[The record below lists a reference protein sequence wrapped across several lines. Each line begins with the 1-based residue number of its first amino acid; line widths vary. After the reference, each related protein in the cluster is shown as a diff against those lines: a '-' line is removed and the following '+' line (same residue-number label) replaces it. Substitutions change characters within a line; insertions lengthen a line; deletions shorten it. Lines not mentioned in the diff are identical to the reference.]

1 LTGELRAGLWWE
13 NSASQRRRFD
23 YDATKCQ
30 LVECNPWHTQAFAD
44 SRLFTG
50 QKTPTSA
57 PFNGGFYE
65 YEEHSNWDQYQP
77 FVELE
82 LHPLDGLTITPGF
95 KYVWWDHGVQAPLEQ
110 KTKPVVPVTASFV
123 TTRDLPFVTVNY
135 KIQPSWST
143 YFQYAQGIYIP
154 DISSFEL
161 STPQALIPGT
171 TKLLVP
177 PKWQTT
183 TNYQFGTVY
192 YGDNFNVDADVYY
205 IGIDNL
211 ISTVDCSQA
220 PIFNAAL
227 KGFSCSTNIGTAIYK
242 GIEGEG
248 TYEFQGNLEGLTAFL
263 NGSLIS
269 GKSGGLWLKQVP
281 MWTAAG
287 GFTYKIDQFKVS
299 VIDKLVGQQYSDNAD
314 TKFYKLP
321 AYNAMDFKGSYSFGN
336 IEIGLTINSVLNSQ
350 SIAAIGIGDKTPIG
364 ANIYDYSNRQASLDA
379 YSFQAS
385 R

>member
-143 YFQYAQGIYIP
+143 DFQCCAERLFLLDQYRHRHLQGHRRRRHLRVP
-154 DISSFEL
+154 RQSGRADRV
-161 STPQALIPGT
+161 PQRL
-171 TKLLVP
+171 
-177 PKWQTT
+177 
-183 TNYQFGTVY
+183 
-192 YGDNFNVDADVYY
+192 AD
-205 IGIDNL
+205 L
-211 ISTVDCSQA
+211 
-220 PIFNAAL
+220 
-227 KGFSCSTNIGTAIYK
+227 
-242 GIEGEG
+242 
-248 TYEFQGNLEGLTAFL
+248 
-263 NGSLIS
+263 
-269 GKSGGLWLKQVP
+269 
-281 MWTAAG
+281 
-287 GFTYKIDQFKVS
+287 
-299 VIDKLVGQQYSDNAD
+299 
-314 TKFYKLP
+314 
-321 AYNAMDFKGSYSFGN
+321 
-336 IEIGLTINSVLNSQ
+336 
-350 SIAAIGIGDKTPIG
+350 
-364 ANIYDYSNRQASLDA
+364 
-379 YSFQAS
+379 
-385 R
+385 